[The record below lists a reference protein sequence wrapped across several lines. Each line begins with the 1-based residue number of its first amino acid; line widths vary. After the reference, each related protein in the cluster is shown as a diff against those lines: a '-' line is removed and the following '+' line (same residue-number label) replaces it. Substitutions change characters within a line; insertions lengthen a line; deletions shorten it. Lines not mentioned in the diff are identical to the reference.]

1 MKHSHTHMLCM
12 ENYFYPS
19 FSHIILF
26 VLYKYTFWDLITMW
40 KWFSGD
46 SIFTSEVKIH
56 TFFHTVLPSN
66 DYNWCCLAVYLKP
79 PIIDRH
85 VFWGFYDTTSS
96 IYICRPFR
104 YAYMWYECQ
113 QSSSRSLWSLWKYIF
128 LSSFICTLF
137 VQSLLLKSVFE
148 SCICSCFY
156 WLYNQSHHL
165 WKFLKSVFKTCVSCV
180 QSHCLQKLGNG
191 WGPSSSPA
199 DSSSGTGGEFSLP
212 CPCSSYCY

>member
-1 MKHSHTHMLCM
+1 M
-12 ENYFYPS
+12 
-19 FSHIILF
+19 IITDA
-26 VLYKYTFWDLITMW
+26 VLLK
-40 KWFSGD
+40 
-46 SIFTSEVKIH
+46 
-56 TFFHTVLPSN
+56 PN
-66 DYNWCCLAVYLKP
+66 LKP

-148 SCICSCFY
+148 SCICSRFY

-165 WKFLKSVFKTCVSCV
+165 WKFLKSVFKTCVSCFNLV
-180 QSHCLQKLGNG
+180 CNRAASKSWAMGGAHPPAQRTAAQAQVVSFHFHVPAVATATSWLGYVCDGIGGKSWIIKKCALYDNICLSHTVTDRYHTWD
-191 WGPSSSPA
+191 WG
-199 DSSSGTGGEFSLP
+199 LP
-212 CPCSSYCY
+212 K